1 MKNPEKAT
9 VLVEKMLDF
18 AQVHGLMEAEDRCYT
33 RNLLLDA
40 LGMAAPEGTVGTEP
54 GELPPTLTPI
64 LEELTRMAAEAGLV
78 DEGAEA
84 REHFGVRLCGPD
96 YAPSPGS
103 AGAVRSPVPAGRAP
117 GGHRLVPDV
126 PGLRLHQGG
135 SHRQEPAL

>member
-64 LEELTRMAAEAGLV
+64 LEELTRRRPPFWWRRCWTL
-78 DEGAEA
+78 
-84 REHFGVRLCGPD
+84 P
-96 YAPSPGS
+96 
-103 AGAVRSPVPAGRAP
+103 RSTA
-117 GGHRLVPDV
+117 
-126 PGLRLHQGG
+126 
-135 SHRQEPAL
+135 

>member
-64 LEELTRMAAEAGLV
+64 LEELTRMAAEAGVPLRQLPGRG
-78 DEGAEA
+78 GA
-84 REHFGVRLCGPD
+84 
-96 YAPSPGS
+96 GS
-103 AGAVRSPVPAGRAP
+103 AGNGRMPAGQQQGRTY
-117 GGHRLVPDV
+117 
-126 PGLRLHQGG
+126 GL
-135 SHRQEPAL
+135 